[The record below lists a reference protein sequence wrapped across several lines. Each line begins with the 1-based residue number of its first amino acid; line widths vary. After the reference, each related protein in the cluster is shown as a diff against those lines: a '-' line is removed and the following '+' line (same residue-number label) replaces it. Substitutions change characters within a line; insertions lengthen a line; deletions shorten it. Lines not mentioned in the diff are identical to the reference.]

1 MPDDPDLRRRIEA
14 LQDDSELRKLAASA
28 RPRAPAAD
36 VDQDGAGKAELRDR
50 LRRMAEAATAG
61 PEREAEDAARERMA
75 GDTQHPAAAQRKRRR
90 KAATAK
96 PDPGALLTDLQNART
111 AGEVLGA
118 AARLCW
124 AEAHDGAECPGH
136 RIPAPAD
143 LADWVP
149 MASPAVLAE
158 CAMLNAEAVTAAAGE
173 VLSWPPA
180 GDWPPALT
188 DSLDSRQGARAAYAL
203 AAAWLFGS
211 AEPGA
216 AGVAWLL
223 PRVHA
228 AWLTIPAAV
237 RTRHPAAPLVAGW
250 QAAPVIVKADRRAH
264 AILPATLRDL
274 KRDPA
279 VLPLGLDRTTPLGP
293 VQDPEQG
300 YLPGMEPAPSI
311 VPPVPWLTLY
321 DLTGVGP
328 VQTRGR
334 GAPLAQRLL
343 VEVLT
348 AVLLGDRDP
357 EWSTAPPLTLRDLF
371 DWCWPRYYD
380 AAAARMRG
388 GYDRSKHLAALQ
400 RALVELDNMRLV
412 LPGDPAKLARR
423 LIRVDDL
430 PTPATPLDTPIRFH
444 VRHLPG
450 SDRGPMFE
458 RAAARRWG
466 VVSAPAWR
474 ASIRLAYLWDE
485 AKRRNHGA
493 RVYATR
499 PVVARAAGPGSP
511 LIGTDGKPLRDRRG
525 AVVTD
530 WSDRRAV
537 ILGADGK
544 PAGDGNPPAFE
555 RNPAA
560 DRVPVLGPADLARLT
575 FDDALPAGAA
585 LRKRIERA
593 REALAAKAAA
603 GEIVREIDE
612 HGGERIIEARPQR

>member
-1 MPDDPDLRRRIEA
+1 MTPTCAGASRRYRMTPSSASWPHRPD
-14 LQDDSELRKLAASA
+14 
-28 RPRAPAAD
+28 PRAPAAD

-61 PEREAEDAARERMA
+61 PEREAEDAARERMP

-158 CAMLNAEAVTAAAGE
+158 CAMLNAEAVTAPAGE

-357 EWSTAPPLTLRDLF
+357 EWSTAPPADA
-371 DWCWPRYYD
+371 PRP
-380 AAAARMRG
+380 
-388 GYDRSKHLAALQ
+388 
-400 RALVELDNMRLV
+400 VRLV
-412 LPGDPAKLARR
+412 LAPLLRRRRRPDARR
-423 LIRVDDL
+423 LR
-430 PTPATPLDTPIRFH
+430 PIEA
-444 VRHLPG
+444 PG
-450 SDRGPMFE
+450 GP
-458 RAAARRWG
+458 
-466 VVSAPAWR
+466 
-474 ASIRLAYLWDE
+474 
-485 AKRRNHGA
+485 
-493 RVYATR
+493 ATR
-499 PVVARAAGPGSP
+499 PGRARQHAPGAAGGS
-511 LIGTDGKPLRDRRG
+511 G
-525 AVVTD
+525 
-530 WSDRRAV
+530 
-537 ILGADGK
+537 
-544 PAGDGNPPAFE
+544 
-555 RNPAA
+555 
-560 DRVPVLGPADLARLT
+560 
-575 FDDALPAGAA
+575 
-585 LRKRIERA
+585 
-593 REALAAKAAA
+593 
-603 GEIVREIDE
+603 
-612 HGGERIIEARPQR
+612 EARPPADPRRRPADPCNPAGHPHPVPRPTPTR